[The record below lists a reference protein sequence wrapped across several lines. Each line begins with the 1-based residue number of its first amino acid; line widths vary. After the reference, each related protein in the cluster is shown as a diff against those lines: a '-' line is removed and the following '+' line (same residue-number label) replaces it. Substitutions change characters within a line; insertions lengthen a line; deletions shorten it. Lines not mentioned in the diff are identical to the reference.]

1 VSLQARRIEKA
12 AWNLRD
18 WLMTPECHEN
28 PFSVG

>member
-1 VSLQARRIEKA
+1 LQARRIDIA

-18 WLMTPECHEN
+18 WLITPECHGN